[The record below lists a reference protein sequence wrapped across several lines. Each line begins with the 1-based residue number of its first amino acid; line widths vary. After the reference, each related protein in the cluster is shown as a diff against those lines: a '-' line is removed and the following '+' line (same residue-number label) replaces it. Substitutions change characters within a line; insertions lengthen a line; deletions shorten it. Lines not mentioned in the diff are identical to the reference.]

1 MVSNTHEDG
10 QIVVSEKITLTSP
23 PRNTYGSNNAES
35 SYSNISAFSK
45 NEEQLKSSVQHDN
58 DNIIN
63 KGVVAENLPSVNEND
78 LYVEAIAVDNENDQ
92 LSHIEKEMIVCDTCG
107 DLGYEDLLVICS
119 KCKVGAEHTYCMVVK
134 VDVPPKE
141 WICYDCTEDRDG
153 VPEGEETSSMER
165 RVESSI
171 DFFKMEERTLSQEQP
186 DLLSTNLN
194 IDLNAD
200 PNNIDLNADPN
211 RDMNEEPS
219 SRKRKIGPS
228 DDLSKANH
236 NTTHICKICFYEPK
250 LTEEASSQ
258 ADLLSR
264 RSRPRMGLDLNKE
277 PNPDFDE
284 DPNIGL
290 M

>member
-1 MVSNTHEDG
+1 
-10 QIVVSEKITLTSP
+10 
-23 PRNTYGSNNAES
+23 
-35 SYSNISAFSK
+35 
-45 NEEQLKSSVQHDN
+45 
-58 DNIIN
+58 
-63 KGVVAENLPSVNEND
+63 
-78 LYVEAIAVDNENDQ
+78 
-92 LSHIEKEMIVCDTCG
+92 
-107 DLGYEDLLVICS
+107 
-119 KCKVGAEHTYCMVVK
+119 MVVK
-134 VDVPPKE
+134 VDVPPEE

-165 RVESSI
+165 RVESYI

-236 NTTHICKICFYEPK
+236 NSTHICKICFSEPKLTEEASSQADLLNRRSRPRMGLDLNKEPNPDFDEDPNRDMNEEPSSRKRKIGPSDDLSKANHNTTNICKICFYEPK

-258 ADLLSR
+258 ADLLNR

-290 M
+290 IVERLSWRNSPLMML